1 MRTSPLSI
9 FFSASLGLALLGACS
24 DEPQGG
30 GSGGA
35 TASSSSNSSSS
46 AMSVGGAGGTGGSG
60 GSGGTPGAGGSAGN
74 GGAGGSGGDPFSNLS
89 DTFDGN
95 MLDPAWHVYRPEV
108 LDIAV
113 GSGALS
119 LTLTQQALWFNNSRG
134 PLVYKLVS
142 GDFKVTAHIRARKN
156 SSPQEAP
163 ASAVHLGG
171 LMARDPAGEA
181 PGAAENY
188 VFVVVGYDENDISVE
203 TKSTTNSVS
212 QYVGPTWPSSDAE
225 LRLCRV
231 GSTFRLYKR
240 PISGGAFTLAQT
252 YERPDLPGEL
262 QVGANIYSLNAPD
275 LKVSF
280 DEIVFEKASSEADC
294 AAD

>member
-1 MRTSPLSI
+1 MN
-9 FFSASLGLALLGACS
+9 A
-24 DEPQGG
+24 
-30 GSGGA
+30 
-35 TASSSSNSSSS
+35 
-46 AMSVGGAGGTGGSG
+46 GGAGGTGGSG
-60 GSGGTPGAGGSAGN
+60 GAAGSGGSAGN
-74 GGAGGSGGDPFSNLS
+74 GGAGGGNIDLFAGLS

-95 MLDPAWHVYRPEV
+95 LLGPEWLVYRPEV

-119 LTLTQQALWFNNSRG
+119 LTLTQQALWYNNSRG

-142 GDFKVTAHIRARKN
+142 GDFKVTARVRAKKASN
-156 SSPQEAP
+156 PQEAP
-163 ASAVHLGG
+163 ANAVHLGG

-181 PGAAENY
+181 PGGAENY
-188 VFVVVGYDENDISVE
+188 VFIVVGYDENDISVE

-252 YERPDLPGEL
+252 YDRPDLPAQL
-262 QVGANIYSLNAPD
+262 QVGANIYSLNTPD
-275 LKVSF
+275 LQVSF
-280 DEIVFEKASSEADC
+280 DEIVFGKASSEADC
-294 AAD
+294 AN